1 MEMESKFMEYQVE
14 MRHTEKSFEALAHM
28 QYDLFCMGNRVARS
42 LLSLVLVILGVVN
55 FSQWWGILITAYG
68 CYLVTSTYSAA
79 NHTAHKLTKQLRD
92 SGLDF
97 PASRYVFKKK
107 AMEVISLPEE
117 TPLGK
122 PLAYAEVARLGEDR
136 EYFYIFRDRYGG
148 YMIPKAAL
156 GEREDAFRDFLEEKT
171 AQSFQ
176 GRSAPVVRLLRRL
189 RRRGGA

>member
-1 MEMESKFMEYQVE
+1 MENEVMEYQVE

-28 QYDLFCMGNRVARS
+28 QYDLFCVGNRVARS
-42 LLSLVLVILGVVN
+42 LLSLGLVILGVVN
-55 FSQWWGILITAYG
+55 FSQWWGVLVTAYG

-79 NHTAHKLTKQLRD
+79 NHTAHKLTRQLRD

-107 AMEVISLPEE
+107 AMEIISLPEE

-122 PLAYAEVARLGEDR
+122 PLSYADVFRLGEDR
-136 EYFYIFRDRYGG
+136 EYFYVFRDRYGG

-156 GEREDAFRDFLEEKT
+156 GEKEDAFRSFLEEKAGQT
-171 AQSFQ
+171 FQ
-176 GRSAPVVRLLRRL
+176 GRTAPVVRLLRRL
-189 RRRGGA
+189 RRRK

>member
-1 MEMESKFMEYQVE
+1 MEYQVE
-14 MRHTEKSFEALAHM
+14 MQHTEKSFEALAHM
-28 QYDLFCMGNRVARS
+28 QYDLFCMGNLVARS

-55 FSQWWGILITAYG
+55 LSQWGGILITAYG

>member
-1 MEMESKFMEYQVE
+1 
-14 MRHTEKSFEALAHM
+14 M

-117 TPLGK
+117 KPLGK

-156 GEREDAFRDFLEEKT
+156 GKREDAFRDFLEEKT

>member
-1 MEMESKFMEYQVE
+1 MEYQVE
-14 MRHTEKSFEALAHM
+14 MQHTEKSFEALAHM

-97 PASRYVFKKK
+97 PASRFLFNGIYRNRS
-107 AMEVISLPEE
+107 IGIN
-117 TPLGK
+117 GK
-122 PLAYAEVARLGEDR
+122 
-136 EYFYIFRDRYGG
+136 I
-148 YMIPKAAL
+148 
-156 GEREDAFRDFLEEKT
+156 
-171 AQSFQ
+171 
-176 GRSAPVVRLLRRL
+176 
-189 RRRGGA
+189 